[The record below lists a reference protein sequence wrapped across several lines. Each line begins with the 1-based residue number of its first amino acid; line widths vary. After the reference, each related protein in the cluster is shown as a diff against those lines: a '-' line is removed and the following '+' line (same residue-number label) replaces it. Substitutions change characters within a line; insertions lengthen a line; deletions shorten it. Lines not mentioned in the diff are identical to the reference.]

1 MSHDNRARVIT
12 RGARRSATFALA
24 AAAIGAAAPVP
35 IDAQSLRGSKASV
48 ERMYWFAQ
56 GYRMPFRA
64 TPEAIAADA
73 SAGKLVPL
81 GGSLDYEITTAV
93 GWPYVTA
100 ETRQFVERFA
110 EQYSAVCEMPLV
122 VTSASRPLNRQ
133 PRNANPHSVHP
144 AGIAV
149 DFRRPPRGPCLDW
162 TRKALLELERRGTIE
177 AIEERHPVHF
187 HVAVLS
193 PRGRSPVVP
202 PLRVAGMDPIA
213 RRPAWLA
220 VRESYAATRT
230 DSASAVTSASRA
242 TIARSERAPTTAR
255 TALRASLGTPFDRRV
270 GGAPV
275 RQSWPNATTLGMLAD
290 ATPAPIT
297 VPGVVVTESA
307 GDVAIAPDST
317 AKPAAPPPARV
328 VHRAT
333 GGRTYRVRPG
343 DTLWDIARR
352 HRTKVDAIVA
362 ENRLRK
368 RASLRP
374 GVVLRL
380 PETATQ

>member
-1 MSHDNRARVIT
+1 MSHDNRARGIT
-12 RGARRSATFALA
+12 RGARRGAALALA
-24 AAAIGAAAPVP
+24 AAAIGAAAPVQ

-56 GYRMPFRA
+56 GYRMAFRA
-64 TPEAIAADA
+64 TSRMIAADA

-81 GGSLDYEITTAV
+81 GGSLDYEITNAV
-93 GWPYVTA
+93 GWPYVTP
-100 ETRQFVERFA
+100 ETKQWVDRFA
-110 EQYSAVCEMPLV
+110 EQYSAVCETPLV
-122 VTSASRPLNRQ
+122 ITSASRPLNRQ

-193 PRGRSPVVP
+193 PRGRSPSVP

-220 VRESYAATRT
+220 VRESYAASRVDSIREANAGART
-230 DSASAVTSASRA
+230 TVAAA
-242 TIARSERAPTTAR
+242 ERGPGSMR
-255 TALRASLGTPFDRRV
+255 TALSPSIGTPFDRRV
-270 GGAPV
+270 APAPV
-275 RQSWPNATTLGMLAD
+275 RRTWPRATTLGMLA
-290 ATPAPIT
+290 AASPAPVL

-307 GDVAIAPDST
+307 GDVAIT
-317 AKPAAPPPARV
+317 ADTVAKTTASPAREV
-328 VHRAT
+328 RLASA
-333 GGRTYRVRPG
+333 GRTYRVRPG

-362 ENRLRK
+362 ENRLRR